1 MSVQVAASSC
11 TKEAIKSW
19 LFKFAYFKN
28 LGPKRDSN
36 DFALLRKGSVSS
48 TKSVILGSEI
58 CKNNL
63 ELRKISFTAEEIAQF
78 VAESYR
84 VRAH

>member
-1 MSVQVAASSC
+1 M
-11 TKEAIKSW
+11 EAIKSW
-19 LFKFAYFKN
+19 LFKLAHLKN
-28 LGPKRDSN
+28 LGPTKDSN

-48 TKSVILGSEI
+48 TKSVILSSEI

-78 VAESYR
+78 EAESYR
-84 VRAH
+84 PRGY